1 MKKIK
6 NLYIDKD
13 KHGNNFIVIEAE
25 DGTLYKEEQVPT
37 GSCWVLFW
45 KEQKHEKDVKE
56 LTDLILKVQ
65 LSNSERRER

>member
-37 GSCWVLFW
+37 GSCWVLFG
-45 KEQKHEKDVKE
+45 KNRSMKKM
-56 LTDLILKVQ
+56 LK
-65 LSNSERRER
+65 N